1 MTLCKNCFRKQ
12 FWTSKSAQTR
22 KPALSLSC
30 VHTSSI
36 VCKYFLTITCRRSS
50 NQGALSVFRTEILCP
65 NESCLYNCT
74 IACTIVQL
82 CFESCYFWHPVYFK
96 KTSAAPFGNRS
107 RQLRGAWVCT
117 FLQNLQGGA
126 ALHHQTETRWT
137 EKEKFLWLSTP
148 LVKPPPPAEWVWPD
162 TLATIQGVGFCFSLG
177 NSVQSWVLLDI

>member
-12 FWTSKSAQTR
+12 FWTSESAQTR

-30 VHTSSI
+30 VYTSSI
-36 VCKYFLTITCRRSS
+36 VYKYFLTMTCRRSS

-96 KTSAAPFGNRS
+96 KISA
-107 RQLRGAWVCT
+107 AWVCT
-117 FLQNLQGGA
+117 YADLQNPREELPHPIKQ
-126 ALHHQTETRWT
+126 R
-137 EKEKFLWLSTP
+137 
-148 LVKPPPPAEWVWPD
+148 PD
-162 TLATIQGVGFCFSLG
+162 ELG
-177 NSVQSWVLLDI
+177 NTSS